1 MPANCQVSKGMS
13 ISISIMEVSM
23 TFANC
28 VSAPKGNLSLTL
40 RMRIVKNNVGFD
52 TKKASLI
59 GLAFFVFL

>member
-1 MPANCQVSKGMS
+1 
-13 ISISIMEVSM
+13 M

-59 GLAFFVFL
+59 GLAFFVFLQKRIFL